1 MQVGRTFESQCRSN
15 YIKKTEQEEL
25 CRKIADW
32 AAVPGK
38 FLLSQRRVLTL
49 IEGAPF
55 LLHRWF
61 YQLTQK
67 NIEQNRQTM
76 GENVQLYIFRI
87 QVKQRQRI
95 VCCLGLST
103 ELINYN
109 KSKILIITKVMKAV
123 TSGCGTAVRRGI
135 ERYLGIGRVLS
146 LTNIGQKST
155 KFFIKLKL

>member
-87 QVKQRQRI
+87 QVK
-95 VCCLGLST
+95 
-103 ELINYN
+103 
-109 KSKILIITKVMKAV
+109 
-123 TSGCGTAVRRGI
+123 
-135 ERYLGIGRVLS
+135 
-146 LTNIGQKST
+146 
-155 KFFIKLKL
+155 